1 MDCRIS
7 VIDLPKQN
15 LMTKGTPLLT
25 ADNIQIVIDSCA
37 YYHIDHPHLAHFR
50 MSSLT
55 EAVVKVSGGI
65 IKNTVTNFTFQDL
78 LEKRDK
84 IAKDIEDQ
92 IEPIVE
98 HWGVNID
105 KIFLKGNR
113 SYI

>member
-1 MDCRIS
+1 
-7 VIDLPKQN
+7 
-15 LMTKGTPLLT
+15 
-25 ADNIQIVIDSCA
+25 
-37 YYHIDHPHLAHFR
+37 

-55 EAVVKVSGGI
+55 EAVIKVSGGI

-105 KIFLKGNR
+105 KIFLKGR
-113 SYI
+113 HLLIQISVSPKM

>member
-15 LMTKGTPLLT
+15 LMTK
-25 ADNIQIVIDSCA
+25 DNIQIIIDSCA

-55 EAVVKVSGGI
+55 EAVIKVSGGI

-105 KIFLKGNR
+105 KIFLKDFGISQDVER
-113 SYI
+113 